1 MIETSEFLNR
11 TTAIRGP
18 GLKPQRVVLED
29 GTPVLV
35 RPLLPDDKALL
46 YEGLARMSARSRHQR
61 FERPIREL
69 SSAELSYLTEID
81 YENHM
86 AWVAIDSSEGR
97 EQAVGVARYVRLNSD
112 PLGAEVIVT
121 VADSHKCRGLGTV
134 LLERLS
140 ETATANG
147 VERFTAFVYWDSA
160 PVLKIVRDF
169 GAHIR
174 FLGDGMIRVT
184 ASVPWTLMT
193 CRSSTGESTHSA
205 GKETSLHLSTPTWRK
220 ADGAQHERRH

>member
-1 MIETSEFLNR
+1 MIETSELLR
-11 TTAIRGP
+11 KTTAIPGP
-18 GLKPQRVVLED
+18 GLEPQRVVLED
-29 GTPVLV
+29 GTPVLI

-46 YEGLARMSARSRHQR
+46 YEGLVRMSARSRPQHLGTT
-61 FERPIREL
+61 IREL
-69 SSAELSYLTEID
+69 SAAELSYLTEID

-97 EQAVGVARYVRLNSD
+97 ERAVGVARYVRLNSD
-112 PLGAEVIVT
+112 PLGAEVVVT

-134 LLERLS
+134 LLERLA

-147 VERFTAFVYWDSA
+147 VERFKAFVYWDSA

-174 FLGDGMIRVT
+174 FLGDGMVRVT

-193 CRSSTGESTHSA
+193 CRGPAGESTDSV
-205 GKETSLHLSTPTWRK
+205 GKETAPHLSAPTWGK
-220 ADGAQHERRH
+220 ADGAHDEARH